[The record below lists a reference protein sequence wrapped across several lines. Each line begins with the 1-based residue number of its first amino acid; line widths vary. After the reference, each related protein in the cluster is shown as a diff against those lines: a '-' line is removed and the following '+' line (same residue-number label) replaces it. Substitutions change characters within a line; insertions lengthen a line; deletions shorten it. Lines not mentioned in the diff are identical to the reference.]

1 MKSNSDK
8 VDNKKRGKRSQ
19 KIIVV
24 IVLII
29 IYVLADLFMDKTL
42 FPLLSESLQ
51 EYHRAMVSK
60 YMILLNLVWLWLIG
74 FISFTKLSMRNN
86 NTLLRLAIII
96 FGSALVAT
104 VLFSFTMLPLI
115 WAAYTSPS
123 TSSIF
128 LFLHD
133 YGIFLYFFILIPVF
147 GYKYFKKQKIS
158 NIS

>member
-1 MKSNSDK
+1 MKTNSDK

-51 EYHRAMVSK
+51 EHHRAMVSK

-96 FGSALVAT
+96 FGSALVARSHH
-104 VLFSFTMLPLI
+104 VP
-115 WAAYTSPS
+115 PD
-123 TSSIF
+123 TSSREVVERG
-128 LFLHD
+128 HQ
-133 YGIFLYFFILIPVF
+133 PCKEERWVERC
-147 GYKYFKKQKIS
+147 
-158 NIS
+158 